1 MSNVILPTFVRAR
14 WRLSTILKAVAVS
27 GALLVILRLFFTPE
41 HPEMSLVSS
50 RLLSL
55 KALQSDEMPNKIWQT
70 WHTPAMSLDE
80 EDKARVRTWHEL
92 NPNHRYELLTDK
104 GAETFVRQ
112 HFAEAPLIRDA
123 FLNLTDTILRADFL
137 RYLVLLA
144 EGKLLSWKW
153 LRKLIKS
160 IGGVY
165 ADLDVECRK
174 PIDTWTPDALKGRAG
189 VVVGIEADR
198 KPVKNDVQLYYDHRE
213 HIWGI
218 TNWTFMAKRGHP
230 FMRFVAERVAMNLLK
245 VAEKQ
250 QRSLSTMELSYKEVI
265 DATGPRAFT
274 EAFLAYASRTTGSPV
289 SYEMATM
296 LEEPKLIDDILILP
310 IRAMS
315 TAEADR
321 TGFTGAHSSTW
332 PAVIFHWSAGTW
344 KKTHFQ
350 RPEP

>member
-1 MSNVILPTFVRAR
+1 MAVVDDLEGTGHLRSVVTYLENAFNPSHPQISLLRSPWPSLTVPQSEELP
-14 WRLSTILKAVAVS
+14 K
-27 GALLVILRLFFTPE
+27 
-41 HPEMSLVSS
+41 
-50 RLLSL
+50 
-55 KALQSDEMPNKIWQT
+55 KIWQT
-70 WHTPAMSLDE
+70 WHTPALFLDE

-104 GAETFVRQ
+104 GGETYVRQ
-112 HFAEAPLIRDA
+112 HFAADTLIRDV
-123 FLNLTDTILRADFL
+123 FLNLTDINLRADFL

-144 EGKLLSWKW
+144 EGKLLLWKSF
-153 LRKLIKS
+153 RKLIRS

-174 PIDTWTPDALKGRAG
+174 TIDTWTPDAFKGRAG
-189 VVVGIEADR
+189 VIVGIEADR
-198 KPVKNDVQLYYDHRE
+198 KPVENDLELYYDYRE
-213 HIWGI
+213 YIWGI
-218 TNWTFMAKRGHP
+218 TNWTFMAKRGRP

-250 QRSLSTMELSYKEVI
+250 QRSLATMELSYKEVI

-274 EAFLAYASRTTGSPV
+274 EAFFAYASRTRGSPV
-289 SYEMATM
+289 SYETATM
-296 LEEPKLIDDILILP
+296 LEEPKLIDDTLLLP

-321 TGFTGAHSSTW
+321 TGVTGAHSSTW

>member
-1 MSNVILPTFVRAR
+1 MRNAILRAFVRAR
-14 WRLSTILKAVAVS
+14 WQSSLILKGLAITGV
-27 GALLVILRLFFTPE
+27 LLLLLRLFSIP
-41 HPEMSLVSS
+41 HPRISLLRSP
-50 RLLSL
+50 LPSL
-55 KALQSDEMPNKIWQT
+55 KGYQSEELPKKIWQT
-70 WHTPAMSLDE
+70 WHTPAMFLDE

-92 NPNHRYELLTDK
+92 NPNHRYELLTDQ

-112 HFAEAPLIRDA
+112 HFAEDPLIRDV

-144 EGKLLSWKW
+144 EGKFLLQVW

-160 IGGVY
+160 VGGVY

-174 PIDTWTPDALKGRAG
+174 PIVTWTPDAFTGRAG
-189 VVVGIEADR
+189 VVLGIEADR
-198 KPVKNDVQLYYDHRE
+198 KPVKNDVELYYDHRE
-213 HIWGI
+213 YIWGI
-218 TNWTFMAKRGHP
+218 TNWTFMAKCGHP

-274 EAFLAYASRTTGSPV
+274 EAFFAYASRTTGSPV
-289 SYEMATM
+289 SYQTATM
-296 LEEPKLIDDILILP
+296 LEEPKLIDDILLLP

-321 TGFTGAHSSTW
+321 TGVTGAHSSTW
-332 PAVIFHWSAGTW
+332 PAVIFHWSKGTW

>member
-1 MSNVILPTFVRAR
+1 MNAVLPLSFRAR
-14 WRLSTILKAVAVS
+14 RPFSMILKGLAIS
-27 GALLVILRLFFTPE
+27 GALLLILRLFLTPE
-41 HPEMSLVSS
+41 R
-50 RLLSL
+50 RLRSPSL
-55 KALQSDEMPNKIWQT
+55 KAFQSEEISNKIWQT
-70 WHTPAMSLDE
+70 WHTPAIFLDE
-80 EDKARVRTWHEL
+80 EDRARVRTWHEV

-104 GAETFVRQ
+104 GGETFVRQ
-112 HFAEAPLIRDA
+112 HFAGEPLIRDV

-144 EGKLLSWKW
+144 EG
-153 LRKLIKS
+153 
-160 IGGVY
+160 GVY

-174 PIDTWTPDALKGRAG
+174 PIDTWTPDAMKGIVG

-198 KPVKNDVQLYYDHRE
+198 KPVKNDVELYYDYRE
-213 HIWGI
+213 YIWGI

-230 FMRFVAERVAMNLLK
+230 FMRFVAETVAINLLN
-245 VAEKQ
+245 VAKKQ

-274 EAFLAYASRTTGSPV
+274 EAFFAYASRTTGSPV
-289 SYEMATM
+289 SYETATM
-296 LEEPKLIDDILILP
+296 LEEPILIDDILLLP

-321 TGFTGAHSSTW
+321 TGDMGAHSSTW
-332 PAVIFHWSAGTW
+332 PAVLFHWSAGTW